1 MNPISQKDCRALLS
15 AVEKIYSPTDI
26 DQFPSTILSAVKE
39 VLPCNTICYNEISIP
54 ESRMS
59 WITEPVNA
67 LPGPTLREM
76 FNRHLHEHPLIA
88 HSGSP
93 NHARSL
99 RISDFLSR
107 QQFHRLALY
116 NEYYRPLGVEYQLG
130 TTISISGRHILGI
143 GLDRDS
149 LDFSENERLCL
160 DLLRPHLIQS
170 YRNLHILKLMK
181 FAVEGNERKLI
192 VVNRT
197 GKEQLINDDVWRIFA
212 NYFDIPRF
220 HVSLPDVLHNW
231 IKCER
236 SRLCQE
242 SDVSSPS
249 VPFVISKEC
258 RKIMIHFLWG
268 GKDSEQD
275 IIIIEEEQADIA
287 SASRCRSELTR
298 RETEILAWLSQG
310 KTNAEIGLAL
320 SISPRTVKK
329 HLEHIYSK
337 LRVHRRSGAVARSIG
352 LKA

>member
-1 MNPISQKDCRALLS
+1 MNPLSLNDCRALLS
-15 AVEKIYSPTDI
+15 AIEKIYSPTDI
-26 DQFPSTILSAVKE
+26 DQFPSTILSAVRK
-39 VLPCNTICYNEISIP
+39 VLPCNTICYNEFNIP

-59 WITEPVNA
+59 WITDPVNA
-67 LPGPTLREM
+67 LPGPILREM
-76 FNRHLHEHPLIA
+76 FNRHFHEHPLIA
-88 HSGSP
+88 HSGLP
-93 NHARSL
+93 NTAGSQ

-116 NEYYRPLGVEYQLG
+116 NEYYRPMGVEYQLG
-130 TTISISGRHILGI
+130 TVISISARHILAV
-143 GLDRDS
+143 GLDRDC

-170 YRNLHILKLMK
+170 YRNLQILELMK
-181 FAVEGNERKLI
+181 RAVEGSEKKLI

-197 GKEQLINDDVWRIFA
+197 GQVQLINDDVWRIFA
-212 NYFDIPRF
+212 HYFDMPRF
-220 HVSLPDVLHNW
+220 RRSLPDALHDW
-231 IKCER
+231 IKYER

-249 VPFVISKEC
+249 IPLVISKKGG
-258 RKIMIHFLWG
+258 RITIHFLWG

-275 IIIIEEEQADIA
+275 MIIIEEEPADIA
-287 SASRCRSELTR
+287 SASMDSSKLTR

-310 KTNAEIGLAL
+310 KTNVEIGLAL

-337 LRVHRRSGAVARSIG
+337 LRVHRRSGAVARSIS
-352 LKA
+352 L